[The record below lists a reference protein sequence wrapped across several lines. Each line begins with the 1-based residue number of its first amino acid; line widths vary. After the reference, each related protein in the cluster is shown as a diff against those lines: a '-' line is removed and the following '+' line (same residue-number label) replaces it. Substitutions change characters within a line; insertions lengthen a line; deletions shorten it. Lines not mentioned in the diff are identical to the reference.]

1 MEQFSFKNRKVDTE
15 ILNRQP
21 HQRKHLQSP
30 PLLSKPGPILTIIIL
45 SLHKNAAS
53 FTTMHQTDRAELTT
67 LENRICHKP
76 ISALDSMV
84 AKRIDDV
91 LFVVAYRV
99 NVRVE

>member
-1 MEQFSFKNRKVDTE
+1 
-15 ILNRQP
+15 
-21 HQRKHLQSP
+21 
-30 PLLSKPGPILTIIIL
+30 
-45 SLHKNAAS
+45 
-53 FTTMHQTDRAELTT
+53 MHQTDRAELTT